1 VLKALHEASTVAKAR
16 IRSFVPC
23 PALQLGFILRRRQT
37 VFIPLT
43 LLEKPHASDL
53 AETHPSEAGRQSRTV
68 RPEWSRF
75 MKSNY
80 YLATLLSL
88 LLGCV
93 IVQGQTRPRRVGNE
107 SGTTRTAPVTSSQKP
122 ELRGTRN
129 SDTQTT
135 PTVSQ
140 PSGPEEVD
148 AGDIIKVNTTL
159 VTIPVS
165 VMDRDGRY
173 VPNLQKDDFRL
184 WEDGVEQEVAFFSS
198 VEKPFSVVLMLDTSP
213 STQFRLEDIQD
224 AAISFVNQ
232 LRPDDKVMVV
242 SFNNDITVLSE
253 FTTDRQKLSR
263 AIHRAYTDDGTR
275 LYDAVDMVMNRELNK
290 IQGRKAVVLFTDGV
304 DTTSKRASYDST
316 VMDAQELD
324 ALVYVVQY
332 DTAGD
337 MAQIGNVTI
346 MGPGDVFDQIL
357 GGIFGGPRRRGGRG
371 GGYPRGGGGGY
382 PGRGIPNDYQLAD
395 QYLREIATSTGGRQY
410 RADSLQNMS
419 YAFAN
424 VAEELRRQYSIG
436 YYPKQPGQPGQSHQI
451 RVRAKEPNLAVRAR
465 ENYIYA
471 PSGSNTVADGTTPN
485 RPVLRKLDQ
494 SGRPSTKF

>member
-1 VLKALHEASTVAKAR
+1 
-16 IRSFVPC
+16 
-23 PALQLGFILRRRQT
+23 
-37 VFIPLT
+37 
-43 LLEKPHASDL
+43 
-53 AETHPSEAGRQSRTV
+53 
-68 RPEWSRF
+68 
-75 MKSNY
+75 MKRNY
-80 YLATLLSL
+80 YLVTLLSL

-93 IVQGQTRPRRVGNE
+93 VVQAQTRPRRVGND
-107 SGTTRTAPVTSSQKP
+107 SGTTQTAPVTNSQTP
-122 ELRGTRN
+122 VLRGTRN
-129 SDTQTT
+129 SDTQA
-135 PTVSQ
+135 PPAVSQQ

-173 VPNLQKDDFRL
+173 VPNLQRDDFRL
-184 WEDGVEQEVAFFSS
+184 WEDGIEQEVAFFSS

-213 STQFRLEDIQD
+213 STEFRLEDIQD

-242 SFNNDITVLSE
+242 SFNNDISVLSD
-253 FTTDRQKLSR
+253 FTTDRQRLTR
-263 AIHRAYTDDGTR
+263 AIHRAHTDDGTR

-290 IQGRKAVVLFTDGV
+290 IPGRKAIVLFTDGV
-304 DTTSKRASYDST
+304 DTTSKRASYDSN

-324 ALVYVVQY
+324 ALIYVVQY

-337 MAQIGNVTI
+337 MAQVGNVPI
-346 MGPGDVFDQIL
+346 MRPGDIFDQIL
-357 GGIFGGPRRRGGRG
+357 GGIFGGGGGRRGGRG
-371 GGYPRGGGGGY
+371 GGYPTRG
-382 PGRGIPNDYQLAD
+382 RVPNDYQLGD

-436 YYPKQPGQPGQSHQI
+436 YYPKQPGQPGQRHQI
-451 RVRAKEPNLAVRAR
+451 KVRAKEPNLAVRAR
-465 ENYIYA
+465 ETYIYA
-471 PSGSNTVADGTTPN
+471 PSGSGVVADGTTPS